1 VSKAVFRDDHP
12 IAWSYHYNTARSP
25 YNMHGLNPP
34 TYDVAP
40 FKEDPDAETVELPA
54 AKLPTM
60 SFGEIIAAR
69 HSCRRFAAESLTLDA
84 LSTLLFAS
92 YGVMGSSEMDGE
104 FLERP
109 VPSGG
114 GLYPLEL
121 YILVQR
127 VDGLAAGVWH
137 YVPLG
142 HRLERTHEHPL
153 PRLLTAEM
161 FLGQSYLSEVSAVVV
176 ITSVVQRSLWKYE
189 DRGYRYI
196 LLEAGH
202 VAQNLNLCAT
212 AMDLAS
218 LNLGGFFDRD
228 VLGLLRADLDSEI
241 ALYGIALGH
250 PQTVDRMH
258 ARHPLE
264 EVASFRRY

>member
-1 VSKAVFRDDHP
+1 VFRDDHP
-12 IAWSYHYNTARSP
+12 IAWSYHHETARSSF
-25 YNMHGLNPP
+25 NMHGLNPP
-34 TYDVAP
+34 TYEVAP
-40 FKEDPDAETVELPA
+40 FKEDPDAETVELPQPAVPALPFA
-54 AKLPTM
+54 ATVA
-60 SFGEIIAAR
+60 GR
-69 HSCRRFAAESLTLDA
+69 YSCRRFLAEPISLGA
-84 LSTLLFAS
+84 LSTLLYTG
-92 YGVMGSSEMDGE
+92 YGVHGSVEMDGE

-121 YILVQR
+121 YVLVQR
-127 VDGLAAGVWH
+127 VDGLAGGAWH

-142 HRLERTHEHPL
+142 HRLERVHDHPL

-161 FLGQSYLSEVSAVVV
+161 FLGQAYLADCSAIVV

-202 VAQNLNLCAT
+202 VAQNLNLCAA

-228 VLGLLRADLDSEI
+228 VLGLIRAESDDQI
-241 ALYGIALGH
+241 ALYGVALGRPEESEH
-250 PQTVDRMH
+250 VE
-258 ARHPLE
+258 ARRPVE
-264 EVASFRRY
+264 GDGIFRRY

>member
-1 VSKAVFRDDHP
+1 MFRDEQP
-12 IAWSYHYNTARSP
+12 TAWFYHHETARSTF
-25 YNMHGLNPP
+25 NMHGLNPP
-34 TYDVAP
+34 TYEVPP
-40 FKEDPDAETVELPA
+40 FKEDPDAESIELPVPD
-54 AKLPTM
+54 LPTR
-60 SFGEIIAAR
+60 SFAEVVAAR
-69 HSCRRFAAESLTLDA
+69 SSCRRFLPEPMALDA
-84 LSTLLFAS
+84 LSTLLHAA
-92 YGVMGSSEMDGE
+92 YGILGRSEMDGE

-121 YILVQR
+121 YVLVQR
-127 VDGLAAGVWH
+127 IDGLAGGAWH

-142 HRLERTHEHPL
+142 HRLERVHEHPL

-161 FLGQSYLSEVSAVVV
+161 FLGQSYLTDCSAIVV

-202 VAQNLNLCAT
+202 VAQNLNLCAA

-218 LNLGGFFDRD
+218 LDLGGFFDRD
-228 VLGLLRADLDSEI
+228 VLGLLRADADTEI

-250 PQTVDRMH
+250 PQPVDRVQ
-258 ARHPLE
+258 ARRPAGE
-264 EVASFRRY
+264 DATFRRY

>member
-1 VSKAVFRDDHP
+1 MFREDHP
-12 IAWSYHYNTARSP
+12 TAWSFHNGTVRAP

-34 TYDVAP
+34 TYEVPP
-40 FKEDPDAETVELPA
+40 FKENPDAETVDLPA
-54 AKLPTM
+54 PALPTR
-60 SFGEIIAAR
+60 SFGEIIGAR
-69 HSCRRFAAESLTLDA
+69 FSCRNFRPEPLALTA
-84 LSTLLFAS
+84 LSTLLHAS
-92 YGVMGSSEMDGE
+92 YGILGSNDLDGE

-121 YILVQR
+121 YILAQR
-127 VDGLAAGVWH
+127 VDGLSGGVWH
-137 YVPLG
+137 YLPLG
-142 HRLERTHEHPL
+142 HRLERVHEHPL
-153 PRLLTAEM
+153 PRLLTSEM
-161 FLGQSYLSEVSAVVV
+161 FLGQPYLIDCSAVVV
-176 ITSVVQRSLWKYE
+176 ITSIVQRSLWKYE

-228 VLGLLRADLDSEI
+228 VLGLLRIDPDTEI
-241 ALYGIALGH
+241 ALYGVALGH
-250 PQTVDRMH
+250 PQPLDRMQ
-258 ARHPLE
+258 ARRPAE
-264 EVASFRRY
+264 ETASFRRY